1 MEWTNAVVSGSKTAL
16 ELYIQQYPNSI
27 HKAEAIHKIDS
38 IDWALASSTNTLE
51 AYKSYIAK
59 HPNGEHIDEANTNMN
74 TEKAKTITTKEKE
87 MIGLVFRNFF
97 QSINARDEE
106 GLLSSVSDYMTTFLS
121 KTGAGKSDVIAF
133 LNKLYKDNITS
144 MHWCTNNDFKIT
156 KREIGTDEYEY
167 SVDFS
172 ALQKVEYDDG
182 TSDKETKYR
191 IKAKVSPDEKIT
203 ELNMVK
209 VIE

>member
-1 MEWTNAVVSGSKTAL
+1 
-16 ELYIQQYPNSI
+16 
-27 HKAEAIHKIDS
+27 
-38 IDWALASSTNTLE
+38 
-51 AYKSYIAK
+51 
-59 HPNGEHIDEANTNMN
+59 MN

-144 MHWCTNNDFKIT
+144 MHWRTNNDFKIT